1 MAAHPGY
8 AATNLQSHSGSRLM
22 DFAMGTLG
30 NRLLAQGAVGGALPT
45 LYKAAQDLP
54 EIRVT

>member
-8 AATNLQSHSGSRLM
+8 AATNLQSHSGSRLT
-22 DFAMGTLG
+22 DFALGTLG
-30 NRLLAQGAVGGALPT
+30 NRLPT
-45 LYKAAQDLP
+45 LYMATQDLP